1 MSAPLL
7 VEVGFILFIVSA
19 YMYFLYQDVVHSTV
33 QNMYKLG
40 TSAIT
45 VTIVG
50 IGVYYLYKNPEQ
62 IPELITKFLK
72 KPNK

>member
-1 MSAPLL
+1 MSVPL
-7 VEVGFILFIVSA
+7 VTEIGFILFIVSA
-19 YMYFLYQDVVHSTV
+19 YLYFLYQDLVHSTV

-45 VTIVG
+45 VALVATSA
-50 IGVYYLYKNPEQ
+50 YYLYKNPDQ
-62 IPELITKFLK
+62 VPELITKFLK

>member
-1 MSAPLL
+1 MSAPLV
-7 VEVGFILFIVSA
+7 VEIGFILFIVSA
-19 YMYFLYQDVVHSTV
+19 YLYFMYQDLVHSTV

-45 VTIVG
+45 
-50 IGVYYLYKNPEQ
+50 IGLVATSAYYLYKNPEQ
-62 IPELITKFLK
+62 VPQLITKFLK